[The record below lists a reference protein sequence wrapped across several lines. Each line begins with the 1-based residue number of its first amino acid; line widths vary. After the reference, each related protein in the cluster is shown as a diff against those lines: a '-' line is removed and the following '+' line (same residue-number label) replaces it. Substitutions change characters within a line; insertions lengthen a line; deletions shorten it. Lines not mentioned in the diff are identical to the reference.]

1 MSSGLAGHWADG
13 APSVTYEGVNV
24 LMSQQSSRYL
34 MKMVENVKQGRKVD
48 GAFAYLANTK
58 ELLSAKGPTSVE
70 EFLEVNRL

>member
-34 MKMVENVKQGRKVD
+34 MKMVENVKQGMKVD
-48 GAFAYLANTK
+48 GAFAYLANTR
-58 ELLSAKGPTSVE
+58 ELLASKGPKSLN
-70 EFLEVNRL
+70 EFLDVNVL